1 MSSLSGVHPEDR
13 GTPPTVPNAAAAAGE
28 SSSAQDADLF
38 RRAQTGDRGA
48 FAQIVQIYQDRI
60 YNAVLRM
67 VGDHE
72 EARDLTQETFTRA
85 LVKIDSFRGEAQPYT
100 WLFRI
105 ALNLAI
111 SQLRK
116 THRRRTFTIG
126 DSSGSN
132 GRAGSNSDD
141 QAAGLLDRVA
151 QDRGAIDP
159 AEQVENRERN
169 EQVVA
174 ALGRLDAEYRAILV
188 MRDVEGF
195 DYQQMADVLNLPL
208 GTLKSRLF
216 RARIALRDELR
227 PYMEGQRKK

>member
-1 MSSLSGVHPEDR
+1 MS
-13 GTPPTVPNAAAAAGE
+13 NAAAAAGE
-28 SSSAQDADLF
+28 SSSAQDAELF
-38 RRAQTGDRGA
+38 RRAQSGDRGA

-72 EARDLTQETFTRA
+72 EARDLAQETFTRA

-126 DSSGSN
+126 TGDSSGSN
-132 GRAGSNSDD
+132 GRANSGRAGSTSDD

-151 QDRGAIDP
+151 QDRGIDP
-159 AEQVENRERN
+159 SEQVENLERN

>member
-13 GTPPTVPNAAAAAGE
+13 GTPPIAPDAVPATGT
-28 SSSAQDADLF
+28 SGGAQDADLF
-38 RRAQTGDRGA
+38 RRAQSGDRGA
-48 FAQIVQIYQDRI
+48 FAQIVQNYQDRI

-126 DSSGSN
+126 TGESSGSN
-132 GRAGSNSDD
+132 GKANDD
-141 QAAGLLDRVA
+141 QAAGLMDRVA

-159 AEQVENRERN
+159 AEQVEHRERN

>member
-1 MSSLSGVHPEDR
+1 
-13 GTPPTVPNAAAAAGE
+13 
-28 SSSAQDADLF
+28 
-38 RRAQTGDRGA
+38 
-48 FAQIVQIYQDRI
+48 
-60 YNAVLRM
+60 
-67 VGDHE
+67 
-72 EARDLTQETFTRA
+72 

-126 DSSGSN
+126 TGDSSGSN
-132 GRAGSNSDD
+132 GRASSGRAGSNSDD

-151 QDRGAIDP
+151 QDRGAVDP
-159 AEQVENRERN
+159 AEQVEHRERN